1 MQALFRV
8 LLTLTRMKLN
18 KTWWTRRRSRGK
30 EEEVVLDQ
38 EDQEDDEEQDKEQDK
53 EDEKEQEQ
61 KQLVYSV
68 KLKRQQQAQQLWLLS
83 FWSKFV
89 HSYAKPAFCG

>member
-1 MQALFRV
+1 M
-8 LLTLTRMKLN
+8 
-18 KTWWTRRRSRGK
+18 
-30 EEEVVLDQ
+30 VLDQ

-68 KLKRQQQAQQLWLLS
+68 KLKRQQQAQQL
-83 FWSKFV
+83 
-89 HSYAKPAFCG
+89 